1 MLGLILREL
10 LSVIIASGIGIYV
23 YRYMNLMQRIIFFQA
38 FSYIVIYI
46 LSFIVTTMQAYYKM
60 PLNNQWVYNL
70 SMPIET
76 SFLTWAASVYFKTH
90 RQKTLIWIGFAIFF
104 NIYMV
109 EIIIK
114 GINVFSNHGYI
125 AENILMLIIYL
136 FILYSCFLEE
146 YSHWKYSPNVWI
158 CLGIILYAGGSIPYF
173 SLLDYLEKNALKT
186 GAFLFHF
193 IIVGL
198 TNLRY
203 IMLAMGFWFIRRN
216 ALLKSAQANE

>member
-23 YRYMNLMQRIIFFQA
+23 YRYMNLMQRIILFQA
-38 FSYIVIYI
+38 VSYMLIYLFS
-46 LSFIVTTMQAYYKM
+46 LIVTIIQSNSKV
-60 PLNNQWVYNL
+60 PLNDQWVYNL
-70 SMPIET
+70 FMPIET
-76 SFLTWAASVYFKTH
+76 VFLTWAGSVYFTIR
-90 RQKTLIWIGFAIFF
+90 RQKILIWIGFAAFF
-104 NIYMV
+104 SIYLTEV
-109 EIIIK
+109 IIK

-125 AENILMLIIYL
+125 AESILMLIIYL

-158 CLGIILYAGGSIPYF
+158 CLGIILYFGGSIPYL
-173 SLLDYLEKNALKT
+173 SLLSYLEKNASTT
-186 GAFLFHF
+186 GTFLFHF
-193 IIVGL
+193 IIEGL
-198 TNLRY
+198 ANLRY